1 MLGNVVE
8 RTCFCCPPF
17 PQQCWLCWKRFEAK
31 TSTLNRGEG
40 GGEEK
45 MRRFHQCVNV
55 PRVLT
60 GVVGSLSEEVKKLKQ
75 VIEISERAKTRERNR
90 ERCEGGE
97 DRRSWCVD
105 LDQRCV
111 RKKFQIYLAD
121 VIVNE
126 KHRPEVAQLLSD
138 IAEKIRSNSSS
149 PLQALETVLG
159 DSSVKFFNRFE
170 CQTGHY
176 CILNCSQ
183 GSQTKPGK
191 RYLTSAS

>member
-1 MLGNVVE
+1 MLSKEPVSAVPPSLSNVDCVE
-8 RTCFCCPPF
+8 KDLKP
-17 PQQCWLCWKRFEAK
+17 KRQHW
-31 TSTLNRGEG
+31 TGGT

-45 MRRFHQCVNV
+45 MRHFHQCVNV

-170 CQTGHY
+170 CQTGLY

>member
-1 MLGNVVE
+1 MLLKEPVSAVPPPLSNVDCVE
-8 RTCFCCPPF
+8 KDLKP
-17 PQQCWLCWKRFEAK
+17 KRQHW
-31 TSTLNRGEG
+31 TGGTGEG
-40 GGEEK
+40 ERK
-45 MRRFHQCVNV
+45 CVIFTSCCVNV

-75 VIEISERAKTRERNR
+75 VIEISERKPEANETEKDAKEEKIADQDVWTSISDV
-90 ERCEGGE
+90 CE
-97 DRRSWCVD
+97 
-105 LDQRCV
+105 
-111 RKKFQIYLAD
+111 KFQIYLAD

-126 KHRPEVAQLLSD
+126 KHRPEFAQLLSD

-170 CQTGHY
+170 CQTGLY

>member
-1 MLGNVVE
+1 MLLKEPVSAVPPPLSNVDCVE
-8 RTCFCCPPF
+8 KDLKP
-17 PQQCWLCWKRFEAK
+17 KRQHW
-31 TSTLNRGEG
+31 TGGTGEG
-40 GGEEK
+40 ERK
-45 MRRFHQCVNV
+45 YVIFTSCCVNV

-75 VIEISERAKTRERNR
+75 VIEISERKPEANETEKDAKEEKIADQDVWTSISDV
-90 ERCEGGE
+90 CE
-97 DRRSWCVD
+97 
-105 LDQRCV
+105 
-111 RKKFQIYLAD
+111 KFQIYLAG

-126 KHRPEVAQLLSD
+126 KHRPEFAQLLSD

-170 CQTGHY
+170 CQTGLY